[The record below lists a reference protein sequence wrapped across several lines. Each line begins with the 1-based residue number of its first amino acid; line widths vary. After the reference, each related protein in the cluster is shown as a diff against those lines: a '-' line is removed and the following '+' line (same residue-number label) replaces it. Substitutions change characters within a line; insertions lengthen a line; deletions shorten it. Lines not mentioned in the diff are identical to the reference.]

1 MASYYGVIQF
11 QYEVV
16 KANSLTEAEDVINN
30 ALDRLGDL
38 SLDNFN
44 WDGVDWSIRE
54 GDSEDE

>member
-1 MASYYGVIQF
+1 MANYCGVIQF

-16 KANSLTEAEDVINN
+16 EASSVEEAEIFINR

-44 WDGVDWSIRE
+44 WDGIDWSIRE
-54 GDSEDE
+54 CEGENE

>member
-16 KANSLTEAEDVINN
+16 EANSVEEAEVVINN

-38 SLDNFN
+38 SLDNFM